1 MDPKAPYYNEA
12 APVMYTAPSYQPPP
26 SSVPMYTQQQAVFY
40 EIFVGIYSERFLQLM
55 LYI

>member
-12 APVMYTAPSYQPPP
+12 APIMYTAPSYQPPP
-26 SSVPMYTQQQAVFY
+26 SSVPMYTHQQQQAVFY
-40 EIFVGIYSERFLQLM
+40 EIFVGIYSERFLM